1 MALEFI
7 NNLVKENY
15 LQALIYFIIYF
26 GVVGILALILKR
38 IILKVTLR
46 TKTDLDDIIVQRL
59 NKPIFVLIFLTGFR
73 FSLDKLSSINSLAIV
88 LEIINSLIIL
98 GVVYLIYIIFDLTF
112 SRAWKK
118 FAKKTKRRPNDALI
132 QLTNITLKIVLIA
145 LGLIYILNL
154 WGIEIGPLL
163 AGIGIGGIAIAFA
176 LQNSLGNIFG
186 GISIILDKSI
196 RVGDVITLENGTSGK
211 ITQVGLR
218 STKIITWDNEV
229 LIVPNSKLSESVIHN
244 VAMPEP
250 KSRVV
255 IPFSV
260 AYGSDIEKV
269 KKIVMTEIKKVEG
282 FINDPKPVV
291 RYLEMGDSSL
301 KFKAFFFVHSFEVRF
316 NAIDKANTRIYNA
329 LNKAGIEIPFPQMD
343 VHVKKKNF

>member
-1 MALEFI
+1 MVLEFI
-7 NNLVKENY
+7 NNLAEGTHIE
-15 LQALIYFIIYF
+15 ALIYFIIYF
-26 GVVGILALILKR
+26 GIVGTLAFILKKV
-38 IILKVTLR
+38 ILKFTLR

-59 NKPIFVLIFLTGFR
+59 NKPIFTLIFLTGLR
-73 FSLDKLSSINSLAIV
+73 FSLERISSTESLAVV
-88 LEIINSLIIL
+88 LEIINSFILL
-98 GVVYLIYIIFDLTF
+98 GVVYLIYVIFDLSF
-112 SRAWKK
+112 SRAWKR

-132 QLTNITLKIVLIA
+132 QLTNITLKIILIT
-145 LGLIYILNL
+145 LGFIYILNL

-211 ITQVGLR
+211 VTRVGLR

-269 KKIVMTEIKKVEG
+269 KKIVMAEIKKVKG
-282 FINDPKPVV
+282 FINEPEPVV
-291 RYLEMGDSSL
+291 RFLEMGDSSL
-301 KFKAFFFVHSFEVRF
+301 KFKAFFFVYSFEVRF

-329 LNKAGIEIPFPQMD
+329 LNKSGIEIPFPQID
-343 VHVKKKNF
+343 VHVKKK